1 VNVAGPTVVNPGYVN
16 PGMVV
21 VPGSNAAL
29 PLGFSSLLG
38 TIRAINGNAVTVA
51 SADGDPLT
59 IQTTPN
65 TKVVLNS
72 RPSTLEDLLPSDRVK
87 VRYDKS
93 MKAQTLVAVRR

>member
-1 VNVAGPTVVNPGYVN
+1 VNVTGPTVVNPGYVN

>member
-1 VNVAGPTVVNPGYVN
+1 
-16 PGMVV
+16 MVV